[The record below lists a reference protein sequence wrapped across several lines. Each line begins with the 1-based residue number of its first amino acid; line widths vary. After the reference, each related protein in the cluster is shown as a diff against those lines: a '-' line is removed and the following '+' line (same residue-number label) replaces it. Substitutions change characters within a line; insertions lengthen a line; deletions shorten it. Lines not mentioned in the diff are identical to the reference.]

1 MDTSFAI
8 LAVLAMLS
16 VLGVLIL
23 GLYSMLKGG
32 TFNDKHGNRLMQ
44 ARVYLQA
51 LALALLALAYFAS
64 RT

>member
-1 MDTSFAI
+1 MNTSFAI

-16 VLGVLIL
+16 VLGVLAL

-32 TFNDKHGNRLMQ
+32 AFNDKHGNHLMQ

-64 RT
+64 QS